1 MRALTLLSFLLLAG
15 CGQSGDL
22 YLPPEQ
28 PEPVAAPPAAETPAE
43 DKDKNVEP
51 PKEAPKEAK

>member
-1 MRALTLLSFLLLAG
+1 MRALILLSFTLLAA

-28 PEPVAAPPAAETPAE
+28 PETPPAQPAEPLPQPAPAPPEE
-43 DKDKNVEP
+43 KKKEP
-51 PKEAPKEAK
+51 PKEER

>member
-1 MRALTLLSFLLLAG
+1 MRALMLLSFLLLAA

-28 PEPVAAPPAAETPAE
+28 PEPVAAPPAAETPAADE
-43 DKDKNVEP
+43 EKKVEP
-51 PKEAPKEAK
+51 PKEGE

>member
-1 MRALTLLSFLLLAG
+1 MRALTLLSFLLLAA

-28 PEPVAAPPAAETPAE
+28 PAEPVAAPPAAETPPAPPE
-43 DKDKNVEP
+43 DKKPEEP
-51 PKEAPKEAK
+51 K

>member
-1 MRALTLLSFLLLAG
+1 MRTLTLLSFLLLTG

-28 PEPVAAPPAAETPAE
+28 PAAPPAAETPAE
-43 DKDKNVEP
+43 DKDKEAESPKAP
-51 PKEAPKEAK
+51 PKEAE